1 MTAQVFFLDV
11 FFFKK
16 DPQLNA
22 VEYYINGRWKKF

>member
-16 DPQLNA
+16 DQQFNA